1 MRAHDLSHHRF
12 HYIRIVLKSNS
23 IRSKSK
29 QELVDLLG
37 WPGRPGRWSRSLS
50 DGVRTQG
57 RQLRAGAQ
65 KAQGAD
71 SRDLVAGSEVEA
83 RQAPRTG

>member
-1 MRAHDLSHHRF
+1 MARTARP
-12 HYIRIVLKSNS
+12 
-23 IRSKSK
+23 
-29 QELVDLLG
+29 LV
-37 WPGRPGRWSRSLS
+37 SES
-50 DGVRTQG
+50 RTQG